1 MWDTLVVFVVAP
13 NFETYLFAVVQD
25 TISLGAI
32 SWRCQES
39 ITLFR
44 VECFKGFVQP
54 SSCVLISELR
64 VNHTCTHAFWYVH
77 TFIYTYFDWSQG
89 FPKIILF
96 PTGPINLS
104 KENMFFFFSVTT
116 WVLTAAAVF
125 SGRDVVCWS
134 LLMKQKRFYVVAAVR
149 AMRMFKLPCSNL
161 RFGVTG
167 CMLDLTLILDGSAP
181 TSFCLQKLFSSHFSF
196 FISKH
201 PNVIFGEA
209 APTFFGCVSVKY
221 SPCPPKI
228 SANFFLEQSP
238 IGIHRK
244 KS

>member
-1 MWDTLVVFVVAP
+1 MSGKYHIISGWMFQR
-13 NFETYLFAVVQD
+13 FCS
-25 TISLGAI
+25 TIQLCIDQWIEGQSYMH
-32 SWRCQES
+32 
-39 ITLFR
+39 
-44 VECFKGFVQP
+44 
-54 SSCVLISELR
+54 SCILICAYIYIYIFWLISR
-64 VNHTCTHAFWYVH
+64 FSQNHTFPYWPHQSF
-77 TFIYTYFDWSQG
+77 QG
-89 FPKIILF
+89 KHV
-96 PTGPINLS
+96 
-104 KENMFFFFSVTT
+104 FFFSVTT

-221 SPCPPKI
+221 SPCPPKK